1 MATVSVIIPVYNAEN
16 FLARCLDSLRAQS
29 FSDWEAICVDDGSK
43 DGSAA
48 ILDGY
53 GESDPRF
60 RIMHKSNG
68 GVSQARNDALE
79 LVSGEFLM
87 FVDSDDFLH
96 PQAMEICVA
105 AALRDKSDLVAF
117 TYDRG
122 FRTRLAIRHFLGLG
136 DPSTFRFRRYCPE
149 TVESRFTRDIFDWV
163 TERSDGKV
171 PGGPKRW
178 AIKHCQPWRCLY
190 RSSAVRHI
198 RFIKGIIYEDFPW
211 WSEVLLNIGSAT
223 IINLPLYYY
232 YPNQTSY
239 IASAQQQ
246 YRIRSLKTAIA
257 AATELY
263 GRKAGKSQLEA
274 WQERFLEPF
283 SEKLEK
289 KIRRFGDAASRTGTS
304 DTGRP

>member
-105 AALRDKSDLVAF
+105 AAIRDKSDLVAF

-136 DPSTFRFRRYCPE
+136 DPSAFRFRRYRPE

-178 AIKHCQPWRCLY
+178 AI
-190 RSSAVRHI
+190 
-198 RFIKGIIYEDFPW
+198 
-211 WSEVLLNIGSAT
+211 
-223 IINLPLYYY
+223 
-232 YPNQTSY
+232 
-239 IASAQQQ
+239 
-246 YRIRSLKTAIA
+246 
-257 AATELY
+257 
-263 GRKAGKSQLEA
+263 
-274 WQERFLEPF
+274 
-283 SEKLEK
+283 
-289 KIRRFGDAASRTGTS
+289 
-304 DTGRP
+304 